1 MYMFVYFVRFRSNLA
16 WAIPV
21 NEDTPPWKTNIG
33 TFPQENKPTGLLP
46 FESNEV
52 IGIELLR
59 QAFFVVILSFSSRL
73 LPFVCKGLRDF
84 QIHKRFNDIRITP

>member
-52 IGIELLR
+52 IGIKASE
-59 QAFFVVILSFSSRL
+59 SFRSINASMIS
-73 LPFVCKGLRDF
+73 V
-84 QIHKRFNDIRITP
+84 